1 MSELKNFKNFKIKT
15 LKYRINY
22 LEPEAKILEQAAQI
36 INHGGLVA
44 FPTETVYGLGADAL
58 NADAVK
64 KIYEAKGRPSNNPLI
79 LHINNLN
86 QAEDLVYLDDRAYSL
101 MREFWPGPITFVLK
115 AKSIIP
121 LETRGGLDTAALRMP
136 DNKIAYKLIEA
147 ANTPIAAPSANIS
160 GRPSPTDF
168 NAVSQDMDGRIDMI
182 LYSDNN
188 NLNKNIG
195 IESTVID
202 ISDEQPLLLRAGGTP
217 KELIDKFLLKNFNVK
232 LEKPDEQS
240 KRRSPGTRYRHYAP
254 LIPVKICYFK
264 DNNFID
270 LKDNS
275 EWGFI
280 GLHEPNKIFKKVL
293 IFKSLESYARE
304 LFKSFREFEAEGLQG
319 IIAEL
324 PDDET
329 GVGLGLRDRIL
340 RASAL

>member
-1 MSELKNFKNFKIKT
+1 M
-15 LKYRINY
+15 
-22 LEPEAKILEQAAQI
+22 
-36 INHGGLVA
+36 
-44 FPTETVYGLGADAL
+44 
-58 NADAVK
+58 
-64 KIYEAKGRPSNNPLI
+64 
-79 LHINNLN
+79 
-86 QAEDLVYLDDRAYSL
+86 
-101 MREFWPGPITFVLK
+101 
-115 AKSIIP
+115 
-121 LETRGGLDTAALRMP
+121 
-136 DNKIAYKLIEA
+136 
-147 ANTPIAAPSANIS
+147 
-160 GRPSPTDF
+160 
-168 NAVSQDMDGRIDMI
+168 
-182 LYSDNN
+182 
-188 NLNKNIG
+188 
-195 IESTVID
+195 
-202 ISDEQPLLLRAGGTP
+202 LLRAGGTP

-254 LIPVKICYFK
+254 IIPVKICYFK

-293 IFKSLESYARE
+293 IFNSLESYARE

>member
-1 MSELKNFKNFKIKT
+1 MSGLKNLKLKT
-15 LKYRINY
+15 LKYKINY
-22 LEPEAKILEQAAQI
+22 LEPETEILEQAAQI

-58 NADAVK
+58 NGEAVK

-115 AKSIIP
+115 AKDIIP

-136 DNKIAYKLIEA
+136 DNKIACKLIEA
-147 ANTPIAAPSANIS
+147 AGTPIAAPSANIS

-168 NAVSQDMDGRIDMI
+168 NAVRQDMDGRIDMI
-182 LYSDNN
+182 LYSDND
-188 NLNKNIG
+188 LNKNIG

-202 ISDEQPLLLRAGGTP
+202 ISDEQPLLLRAGGTS

-232 LEKPDEQS
+232 LERPDEQS
-240 KRRSPGTRYRHYAP
+240 ARRSPGTRYRHYAP

-280 GLHEPNKIFKKVL
+280 GLHEPKKIFKKVL
-293 IFKSLESYARE
+293 IFNSLDSYARE
-304 LFKSFREFEAEGLQG
+304 LFKSFREFEADGLQG